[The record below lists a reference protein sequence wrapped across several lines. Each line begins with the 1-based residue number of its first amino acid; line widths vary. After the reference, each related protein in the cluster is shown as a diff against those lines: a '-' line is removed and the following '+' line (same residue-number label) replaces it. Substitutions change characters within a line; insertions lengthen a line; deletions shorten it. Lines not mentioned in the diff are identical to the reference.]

1 MGSNLAMALN
11 GMSVLAKPLASL
23 EGKRGA
29 ADEDNSVQ
37 TMAGNGMF
45 EVPHRFIRSES
56 ELASFTPHTTMS
68 LEPIPMIDLEG
79 LHDYRR
85 QFTMAAI
92 SSACRHWGCF
102 QALNPKPS

>member
-1 MGSNLAMALN
+1 MAAH
-11 GMSVLAKPLASL
+11 GMSNMAGPLAK
-23 EGKRGA
+23 EGEPGA
-29 ADEDNSVQ
+29 VVEDTSVQ
-37 TMAGNGMF
+37 TLAGNGMQ
-45 EVPHRFIRSES
+45 EVPHRFIRSET
-56 ELASFTPHTTMS
+56 ELANFTPHTTLS

-102 QALNPKPS
+102 QA